1 MKCEPEVAYNDL
13 PKLPPKAFIFDDPD
27 VLKASMS
34 ASQAIAALNAT
45 IRADSS
51 NIAHSLNLMSPLYVP
66 EAVTSSGVENIITT
80 NERVY
85 QARLLLEKDVTPQDK
100 EVMRY
105 VDALIL
111 GTLEQQKRKYL
122 STNQY
127 IAIQKVLEPSKTGIR
142 KLAGTQLANPTTG
155 QVYYTPPD
163 NEQTIRSLLKNF
175 EDYFNEEAPK
185 YEIFARAAL
194 LHYQF
199 EAIHPF
205 HDGNGRTGRILIPLY
220 LTQQQVLDAPLLFV
234 SKYILEN
241 RDDYYQRLR
250 AVTFDGD
257 WKGWTLY
264 ILKAFEEQ
272 AQYTLEVLRKIDAF
286 RAKLEKKL
294 NTLVGHMYARDIAR
308 FVYEH
313 PFFVQ
318 TELEEALDISY
329 VTARKYLS
337 LLETNKVVMK
347 RKQTGRNR
355 FLYACPEYITLLKKS

>member
-1 MKCEPEVAYNDL
+1 MTCKPEIAYNNL
-13 PKLPPKAFIFDDPD
+13 PVLPPKSFLFDDPD
-27 VLKASMS
+27 VLKASMA

-45 IRADSS
+45 IRSDAS

-66 EAVTSSGVENIITT
+66 EAVTSSGVENIVTT

-85 QARLLLEKDVTPQDK
+85 QARLLEEKDVTPQDK

-105 VDALIL
+105 VEALIL
-111 GTLEQQKRKYL
+111 GTIEQKKRGYL

-127 IAIQKVLEPSKTGIR
+127 IAIQKVLEPSKTGLR
-142 KLAGTQLANPTTG
+142 KMPGTQLANPKTG

-163 NEQTIRSLLKNF
+163 NEKIIRDLLKNF
-175 EDYFNEEAPK
+175 ETYFNEEAPK
-185 YEIFARAAL
+185 HEIFARAAL

-205 HDGNGRTGRILIPLY
+205 HDGNGRTGRMLIPLY
-220 LTQQQVLDAPLLFV
+220 LTQQKVLDAPLLFV

-241 RDDYYQRLR
+241 RDDYYLRLR
-250 AVTFDGD
+250 AVTFEQD
-257 WKGWTLY
+257 WKSWTLY
-264 ILKAFEEQ
+264 ILRAFEDQ

-286 RAKLEKKL
+286 RAKLENKL
-294 NTLVGHMYARDIAR
+294 DALVGHTYARDIAR

-318 TELEEALDISY
+318 SELEEALNISY
-329 VTARKYLS
+329 VTTRKYLAQ
-337 LLETNKVVMK
+337 LEENKIVMK
-347 RKQTGRNR
+347 RKQSGRNR
-355 FLYACPEYITLLKKS
+355 FLYACPEYVMLLKKS

>member
-1 MKCEPEVAYNDL
+1 MKCDPEAAYNSL
-13 PKLPPKAFIFDDPD
+13 PKLPPKSFLFDDPD

-85 QARLLLEKDVTPQDK
+85 QARLLEDKDVTPQDK

-111 GTLEQQKRKYL
+111 GTLEQQKRGYL

-142 KLAGTQLANPTTG
+142 RIPGTQLANPATG

-163 NEQTIRSLLKNF
+163 SEKTIRELLKNY

-185 YEIFARAAL
+185 HEIFARAAI

-220 LTQQQVLDAPLLFV
+220 LTQQKVLDAPLLFV

-241 RDDYYQRLR
+241 RDDYYQHLR
-250 AVTFDGD
+250 NVTFNDD
-257 WKGWTLY
+257 WKAWTLY

-272 AQYTLEVLRKIDAF
+272 AQYTLEVLHKIDAF
-286 RAKLEKKL
+286 RAKLENKL
-294 NTLVGHMYARDIAR
+294 DELVGHTYARDIAR

-318 TELEEALDISY
+318 SELEEALNISY
-329 VTARKYLS
+329 VTTRKYLAQ
-337 LLETNKVVMK
+337 LEENKIVMK
-347 RKQTGRNR
+347 RKQSGRNR
-355 FLYACPEYITLLKKS
+355 FLYACPEYVMLLKKS

>member
-1 MKCEPEVAYNDL
+1 MKYDPEVAYNSL
-13 PKLPPKAFIFDDPD
+13 PKLPPKSFLFDDPD
-27 VLKASMS
+27 VLKASMA

-45 IRADSS
+45 IRSDSS
-51 NIAHSLNLMSPLYVP
+51 NIAHSLNLMSPLYIP

-85 QARLLLEKDVTPQDK
+85 QARLLLDKDVSPQDK

-111 GTLEQQKRKYL
+111 GTLEQQKRDYL

-127 IAIQKVLEPSKTGIR
+127 ISIQKVLEPSKTGIR
-142 KLAGTQLANPTTG
+142 KIPGTQLANPTTG

-163 NEQTIRSLLKNF
+163 NEQTIRDLLKNY

-185 YEIFARAAL
+185 HEIFARAAL

-220 LTQQQVLDAPLLFV
+220 LTQQKVLDAPLLFV

-241 RDDYYQRLR
+241 RDDYYQKLR
-250 AVTFDGD
+250 AVTFDSD
-257 WKGWTLY
+257 WKSWTLY

-286 RAKLEKKL
+286 RTKLEKNL
-294 NTLVGHMYARDIAR
+294 NALVGHTYARDIAR

-318 TELEEALDISY
+318 TELEKAVDISY
-329 VTARKYLS
+329 VTARKYLA
-337 LLETNKVVMK
+337 LLEDNKIIMK